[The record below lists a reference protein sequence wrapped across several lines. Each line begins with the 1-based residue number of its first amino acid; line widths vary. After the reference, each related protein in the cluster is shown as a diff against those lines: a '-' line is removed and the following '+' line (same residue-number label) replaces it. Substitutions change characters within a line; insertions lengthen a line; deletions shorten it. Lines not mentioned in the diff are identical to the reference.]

1 MARRERWTRPGFDAP
16 QGQGSFPKS
25 APTSPGMH
33 RRVPA
38 GPSTLI
44 AHHSPVVSRKRIT
57 DIPQWSFSSE
67 ESDSEG
73 GDRTYMLRRFLLDPS
88 QGQNLDRSKSVSPNP
103 VAMYYGY
110 SDPHQSSA
118 SREPQAQRGSDA
130 ESYILDSSSGSM
142 RIRRSPCPSPGSR
155 RRRVEDDLH
164 FEQDWYRHEGGDY
177 QRTGHYRRDD
187 SGAEMHMHHRGRG
200 HYPQGQG
207 DWKADRDRE
216 FLQRSEDQGRKEP
229 RGLGRKDPL
238 AHQLSTSAYSSLEEF
253 SSDPDASPMEQSYGY
268 NPPTDQSAAHGLHP
282 GRGTIPWH
290 PQPQHQ
296 QPAHRRDFLASPPR
310 TPVRPR
316 TPILAILEE
325 GEGGMET
332 NGSQWGP
339 VARAIPSPAPHLG
352 PSSMLGSSQDN
363 AIRTKT
369 REKVSLEMPTKPSGL
384 TVQPVPRPCPS
395 PIMFREEEKESGDLK
410 PIRKVRSVSRSPT
423 PGRRRPDSSRQAGH
437 IDDPSDLSTPSSLSP
452 RASPK
457 GKREGAL
464 PSINILGSS
473 PEQKGGEMEPYPSA
487 FHEPTPSTDQVSL
500 EVARNRRRLRRSQSR
515 SPMPMETDT
524 TTRGQP
530 VAGTTS
536 IFVPVPGS
544 LPGLESSGFQ
554 PIQPSPSDLS
564 PIPPIPTSHA
574 PEGVRVVRPQPA
586 GGRTVPMEVSQS
598 QGFHISHDSQPSQQ
612 EAFSVSHDSQVDQ
625 PEAFPES
632 HEHRVQQLKV
642 FIKLCSLRM
651 CFLAKFVG
659 L

>member
-1 MARRERWTRPGFDAP
+1 MARRERWTRPGIDAP

-57 DIPQWSFSSE
+57 DIPQWSFLSE

-110 SDPHQSSA
+110 SDPYRSSA
-118 SREPQAQRGSDA
+118 SREPQVQRGSDA

-142 RIRRSPCPSPGSR
+142 KIRRSPCPSPGSR

-177 QRTGHYRRDD
+177 QRTRHYRRDD
-187 SGAEMHMHHRGRG
+187 MGAERHRQHGGTEYYQEGQRYQKGGRD
-200 HYPQGQG
+200 QE
-207 DWKADRDRE
+207 D
-216 FLQRSEDQGRKEP
+216 LQRSEYQGRKEP

-253 SSDPDASPMEQSYGY
+253 SSDPDASPMEQSSGY
-268 NPPTDQSAAHGLHP
+268 SPTREHSSGES
-282 GRGTIPWH
+282 TIPWH
-290 PQPQHQ
+290 PQHQ
-296 QPAHRRDFLASPPR
+296 RQPVAPHGNFLVSPPR

-325 GEGGMET
+325 GEGGMES

-352 PSSMLGSSQDN
+352 PSSFLASSQDN
-363 AIRTKT
+363 AIRTKV
-369 REKVSLEMPTKPSGL
+369 RDKVSLEMPTKPSGL

-395 PIMFREEEKESGDLK
+395 PIMFREEEKEYGDLK
-410 PIRKVRSVSRSPT
+410 LIRNVRSVSRSPT

-464 PSINILGSS
+464 PSINVLGSS

-530 VAGTTS
+530 VAGSGSTVS
-536 IFVPVPGS
+536 IFIPVPGS
-544 LPGLESSGFQ
+544 IPGPGSSGFQ